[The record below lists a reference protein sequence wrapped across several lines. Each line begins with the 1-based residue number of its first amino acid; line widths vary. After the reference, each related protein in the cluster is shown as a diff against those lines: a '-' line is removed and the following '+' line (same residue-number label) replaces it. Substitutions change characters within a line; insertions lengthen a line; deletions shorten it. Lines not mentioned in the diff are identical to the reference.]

1 MAKKGN
7 PFGGKESKKEE
18 AMEAKMMKGK
28 KMPMPMPMMKK
39 KAGRGK

>member
-1 MAKKGN
+1 MKKMMK

-28 KMPMPMPMMKK
+28 KPPKK
-39 KAGRGK
+39 GKK

>member
-1 MAKKGN
+1 MKKKPM

-18 AMEAKMMKGK
+18 AMEAKMAKGK
-28 KMPMPMPMMKK
+28 KMPMSMMK

>member
-1 MAKKGN
+1 MAKKPN

-28 KMPMPMPMMKK
+28 KMPMPMMKK